1 MPQTLSHL
9 IFECK
14 GTILQRNRMFDRV
27 LDALDHNME
36 VQSLSTFDFTR
47 LSEKG
52 QLEILLGKRTGN
64 PIVDLRIDSAIR
76 QFLRHTRK
84 QSGIADN

>member
-1 MPQTLSHL
+1 VGFHPPSQNRISKHLS
-9 IFECK
+9 
-14 GTILQRNRMFDRV
+14 QSY
-27 LDALDHNME
+27 ME
-36 VQSLSTFDFTR
+36 VESLSTFDFTR
-47 LSEKG
+47 LSDKG

>member
-1 MPQTLSHL
+1 
-9 IFECK
+9 
-14 GTILQRNRMFDRV
+14 
-27 LDALDHNME
+27 ME
-36 VQSLSTFDFTR
+36 VESLSTFDFTR
-47 LSEKG
+47 LSDKG

-84 QSGIADN
+84 QSGLADN